1 MAYRQQTVP
10 KETAIA
16 VLRKAGFSEEVIN
29 ELASK
34 LPDPID
40 VDRDASLLLRYGV
53 TMETLTDRLGGSP

>member
-1 MAYRQQTVP
+1 MAYRRQTVP

-29 ELASK
+29 ELASQ

-40 VDRDASLLLRYGV
+40 VDRESSLLLRYGV

>member
-40 VDRDASLLLRYGV
+40 VDRDSSLLLRYGV